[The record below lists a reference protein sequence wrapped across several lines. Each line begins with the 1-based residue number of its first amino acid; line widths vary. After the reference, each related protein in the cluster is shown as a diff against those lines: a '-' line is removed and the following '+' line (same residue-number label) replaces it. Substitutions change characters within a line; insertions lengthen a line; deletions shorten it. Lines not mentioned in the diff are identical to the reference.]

1 MRKMGP
7 RGRRGGG
14 VQELDP
20 SPVVA
25 LLLFEAADCLMAL
38 PASEVARLL
47 APEAQAAPA
56 GTPGTSEE
64 WIDLEEYFTGRRSE
78 GPWLRWGRGRRSAWL
93 RVARVV
99 EVLPCAIR
107 ALAPMP
113 AWLRTE
119 WGPQRGSRAADPERG
134 GGPFWAAGVRDDKVF
149 LLMDPARLAKR
160 REGLPT

>member
-1 MRKMGP
+1 MRKIGP

-47 APEAQAAPA
+47 APESPAAA
-56 GTPGTSEE
+56 ACNIGASEE
-64 WIDLEEYFTGRRSE
+64 WIDLDEYFTGRRSE
-78 GPWLRWGRGRRSAWL
+78 GPWLRWGRGERSALL

-107 ALAPMP
+107 ALARMP
-113 AWLRTE
+113 AWLRDE
-119 WGPQRGSRAADPERG
+119 PRARA
-134 GGPFWAAGVRDDKVF
+134 FWAAGVRGDEVF
-149 LLMDPARLAKR
+149 LLIDPARLAGSLESGR
-160 REGLPT
+160 YGLA